1 MTAIAAAAPDPTID
15 SRRSQ
20 VRSSPA
26 LMKKGS
32 SPFTERRQSRRQDRV
47 TDFRSQAGGDAPAV
61 AAKEQ
66 TISQTGPALPLYPI
80 EPQLLIGMPPRGGLP
95 PRVLRRVREYIAAHL
110 QQTISIQML
119 ADVAGLSMFHFART
133 FKQSEGVTPH
143 RFLLQSRL
151 RRVQELLAN
160 TELPLS
166 EIAIAAGFSD
176 QSHCAR
182 RFREFVGMTPRRF
195 RWSTR

>member
-1 MTAIAAAAPDPTID
+1 
-15 SRRSQ
+15 
-20 VRSSPA
+20 
-26 LMKKGS
+26 
-32 SPFTERRQSRRQDRV
+32 
-47 TDFRSQAGGDAPAV
+47 
-61 AAKEQ
+61 
-66 TISQTGPALPLYPI
+66 
-80 EPQLLIGMPPRGGLP
+80 
-95 PRVLRRVREYIAAHL
+95 VREYIAAHL
-110 QQTISIQML
+110 QQNISIQML

-166 EIAIAAGFSD
+166 QIAIAAGFSD

-182 RFREFVGMTPRRF
+182 RFREFVGVTPRRY

>member
-47 TDFRSQAGGDAPAV
+47 TDFRSQAGGDAPGV

-80 EPQLLIGMPPRGGLP
+80 EPQLLIGMPSRGGLP

>member
-1 MTAIAAAAPDPTID
+1 MTAIAAAALDPAID
-15 SRRSQ
+15 SRRPQ
-20 VRSSPA
+20 VQSSPA
-26 LMKKGS
+26 RMKPGGI
-32 SPFTERRQSRRQDRV
+32 PFAKRRKPKRQDRM
-47 TDFRSQAGGDAPAV
+47 TDFQAQTGGDVPRGPTR
-61 AAKEQ
+61 EQ
-66 TISQTGPALPLYPI
+66 TTSQTGHALPLYPI
-80 EPQLLIGMPPRGGLP
+80 APQLLTGIPSRGGLP

-110 QQTISIQML
+110 QQNISIQML

-160 TELPLS
+160 TELSLS
-166 EIAIAAGFSD
+166 EIALAAGFSD

-182 RFREFVGMTPRRF
+182 RFREFVGVTPRRY
-195 RWSTR
+195 RWSMR